1 VFEAVRIDDTLR
13 RYIYD
18 GGDEAM
24 IARHAFLRAPTL
36 AGAARAMVASGL
48 TTPEEAIRIA
58 RREDVDA

>member
-1 VFEAVRIDDTLR
+1 MFEAVRIDDTIR

-36 AGAARAMVASGL
+36 AGAARAMVRDGL
-48 TTPEEAIRIA
+48 TTPEEAIRVA
-58 RREDVDA
+58 RREEIDA